1 MTRRAWLTHLG
12 AVLAYVCIAV
22 AFSWPLVLHLPT
34 HVTGDPGGD
43 TGVYI
48 WNQWLFQ
55 HEARV
60 GQRNPLSTDRIFS
73 TTGWPVDLTQHNYT
87 LFSNV
92 LALPVLDRL
101 GVVTTFNLI
110 YLATVVIT
118 AWMGFVL
125 ARRVTGGATLESWLA
140 GLAFA
145 WSPVLVARSTGHFS
159 LVAAA
164 PLAAFLW
171 SLHRLDRS
179 SQLKDSAL
187 AGASVAWAAA
197 CDPYYAVYCADIAC
211 LFAGSRLLQCHWRPG
226 AKRAPGVW
234 LVDLGILL
242 MAGLVL
248 GLAVGQ
254 GGRFELFGLPISVRG
269 LYAPVFALTVLVI
282 ARVLLYL
289 SPTLSPAGLPSPRA
303 VALTTVAGL
312 TGALL
317 MAPTLYGAVRRVT
330 DGTWVSPPVY
340 WRSSPAGVDLLAFV
354 SPNPAHPLVRWWAG
368 DQQAAAPTV
377 FVEYTAAFGLVV
389 VAVITVAVWRA
400 RMRAAGWF
408 WLFGIFTA
416 LAAGP
421 YVHVA
426 GINTYIPGPWALMRY
441 VPIVNLT
448 RMPGRFAV
456 VAALAA
462 SVLFALALSALVRR
476 WPHRRRPL
484 LALVGVL
491 LVVELL
497 PAPRQLYSAHI
508 PSVYD
513 IVRDDSRPV
522 RVLELP
528 FGVRDGVSSEGNFS
542 ARYQFNQTRHGK
554 RLVGGYLSRVSN
566 RRIRELKKQPFLR
579 GLMDLSSGVDL
590 SPSARAEFMA
600 AAPAFASRADIGWVV
615 MHPDLM
621 TPAFEAIARDSLAL
635 ERVAEDDG
643 AVLYRPRVAG
653 RPDDLRP

>member
-1 MTRRAWLTHLG
+1 
-12 AVLAYVCIAV
+12 
-22 AFSWPLVLHLPT
+22 
-34 HVTGDPGGD
+34 
-43 TGVYI
+43 
-48 WNQWLFQ
+48 
-55 HEARV
+55 
-60 GQRNPLSTDRIFS
+60 
-73 TTGWPVDLTQHNYT
+73 
-87 LFSNV
+87 
-92 LALPVLDRL
+92 
-101 GVVTTFNLI
+101 
-110 YLATVVIT
+110 
-118 AWMGFVL
+118 MGFVL
-125 ARRVTGGATLESWLA
+125 ARRVTEGATAESWLA

-145 WSPVLVARSTGHFS
+145 WSPVLLARSTGHFS

-179 SQLKDSAL
+179 SRLTDSAL

-211 LFAGSRLLQCHWRPG
+211 LFAGSRLLQCHWQPG

-242 MAGLVL
+242 LAGLVL

-269 LYAPVFALTVLVI
+269 LYGPVFALTVLVI
-282 ARVLLYL
+282 ARVLIYL
-289 SPTLSPAGLPSPRA
+289 SPTLSLAGPLSPRS
-303 VALTTVAGL
+303 VALTALAGL

-317 MAPTLYGAVRRVT
+317 MSPTLYGAVRRVT

-354 SPNPAHPLVRWWAG
+354 APNPAHPLVRWWAG
-368 DQQAAAPTV
+368 DQQATAPTV
-377 FVEYTAAFGLVV
+377 FIEYTAAFGLVML
-389 VAVITVAVWRA
+389 AVIVIAVWRA
-400 RMRAAGWF
+400 RMRAPGWF
-408 WLFGIFTA
+408 WIFGTFTA
-416 LAAGP
+416 LAVGP

-426 GINTYIPGPWALMRY
+426 GINTYIPGPWALLRY

-462 SVLFALALSALVRR
+462 SVLFALALTALARH
-476 WPHRRRPL
+476 WPHRRGPL
-484 LALVGVL
+484 LACVGGL
-491 LVVELL
+491 LILELL

-513 IVRDDSRPV
+513 IVRDDARPV

-554 RLVGGYLSRVSN
+554 RLIGGYLSRVSH
-566 RRIRELKKQPFLR
+566 RRIRELKSDPFLR
-579 GLMDLSSGVDL
+579 GLMDLSSGVAL
-590 SPSARAEFMA
+590 SPSARADLLA
-600 AAPAFASRADIGWVV
+600 AAPAFASRAEIGWVV

-621 TPAFEAIARDSLAL
+621 TPDFEMIARDALAL
-635 ERVAEDDG
+635 ERVAGDDG
-643 AVLYRPRVAG
+643 AVLYRPRIAAPPRES
-653 RPDDLRP
+653 RP